1 MENTYIVNINGN
13 DVEVNELVYKELYAD
28 KIYEDSVERGKSRN
42 KIISY
47 DKWDTERAKGSDFIQ
62 DISLNIEDEVI
73 KNIELLNI
81 LSILSQVDK
90 DNIIFNIFILGYTET
105 ELARIIGVSQVTINK
120 KKNKILNYLRKV
132 FKNL

>member
-1 MENTYIVNINGN
+1 M
-13 DVEVNELVYKELYAD
+13 
-28 KIYEDSVERGKSRN
+28 
-42 KIISY
+42 
-47 DKWDTERAKGSDFIQ
+47 
-62 DISLNIEDEVI
+62 I
-73 KNIELLNI
+73 KNIELSNI

-132 FKNL
+132 FKDL